1 MAEATWKFI
10 NKGQEE
16 PSEGYTHDGE
26 GDGVREWVWLE
37 VLHMALSA
45 RRVAPQEAIKSRHYD
60 AEGNKSEVARRTSS
74 VKFVSQV
81 QMRVDRVTNKFS
93 RA

>member
-1 MAEATWKFI
+1 
-10 NKGQEE
+10 
-16 PSEGYTHDGE
+16 
-26 GDGVREWVWLE
+26 
-37 VLHMALSA
+37 MALSA